1 MESMRAW
8 TTDLEHHRVEPGRKP
23 VPTPAADEVLVKV
36 LACGVCRTDLHVVD
50 GELAPHHPAVTPG
63 HQVVGSVVRLGIDV
77 GQLRLGDLVGI
88 AWLRRTCGACQW
100 CQAGRENLCPQSQYT
115 GWDADGGFAEYAT
128 VPESF
133 AYLLAEGSDPVE
145 TAPLLC
151 AGIIGY
157 RALTRAALPP
167 GGRLGLYGFGSSAHI
182 TAQLAL
188 AAGAEV
194 FAMTRGE
201 QSQALART
209 LGASFV
215 GEADAV
221 PTEPL
226 DSAIIFAPAG
236 TLVPPALRATA
247 RGGTVVLAGIHV
259 SRIPALDY
267 DSTLFYERDLRSVT
281 SNTRTDGRDFLK
293 IAHNLGITPSV
304 TAYPFGQVD
313 SALDD
318 LRAGSASGSLVIDM
332 TLPG

>member
-1 MESMRAW
+1 MKAW
-8 TTDLEHHRVEPGRKP
+8 TTDLDRRRVELVRKP
-23 VPTPAADEVLVKV
+23 VPQAAADEVLVRV

-50 GELAPHHPAVTPG
+50 GELAPHLAGVTPG
-63 HQVVGSVVRLGIDV
+63 HQVVGIVERLGSDV
-77 GQLRLGDLVGI
+77 RQLAVGDLVGI
-88 AWLRRTCGACQW
+88 AWLRRTCGVCRW
-100 CQAGRENLCPQSQYT
+100 CRAGRENLCPESQYT

-133 AYLLAEGSDPVE
+133 AYRLAEGSDPVE

-157 RALTRAALPP
+157 RALSRAALPP
-167 GGRLGLYGFGSSAHI
+167 GGRLGIYGFGSSAHI

-201 QSQALART
+201 RNQALARA

-221 PTEPL
+221 PPAPL

-236 TLVPPALRATA
+236 TLVPLALRATT

-281 SNTRTDGRDFLK
+281 SNTRADGQDFLR
-293 IAHNLGITPSV
+293 IAHNLRIVPTVRPYS
-304 TAYPFGQVD
+304 FGQVD
-313 SALDD
+313 RALDD
-318 LRAGSASGSLVIDM
+318 LRAGTASGSVVIDLA
-332 TLPG
+332 LPR